1 MCESSSGSEP
11 TVKRLI
17 RGMSAEPHH
26 EGAEDDTEGR
36 THMTVISSSLSE
48 KDREIA
54 GTALQATLVDLLD
67 LSLVAKQAHWN
78 LYGPRFRSI
87 HLQLDEVV
95 TTARAFADTV
105 AERAAA
111 LGVSPD
117 GRAATIAETSGVPAF
132 PAGWTQDGD
141 VVEALVRTFAAVTGR
156 VRERIEET
164 GPADAVTQD
173 LLIGLTAE
181 LEKQSWMFQ
190 AENRL

>member
-1 MCESSSGSEP
+1 
-11 TVKRLI
+11 
-17 RGMSAEPHH
+17 
-26 EGAEDDTEGR
+26 
-36 THMTVISSSLSE
+36 MTVINSPLPDKE
-48 KDREIA
+48 REIA
-54 GTALQATLVDLLD
+54 GSALQATLVDLLD

-78 LYGPRFRSI
+78 LYGPRFRSV

-95 TTARAFADTV
+95 TTARDYADTV

-117 GRAATIAETSGVPAF
+117 GRATTIATTSGVPDF
-132 PAGWTQDGD
+132 PSGWTKD
-141 VVEALVRTFAAVTGR
+141 VDAVEALVQTFSAVIAR
-156 VRERIEET
+156 VRYRVEET

-190 AENRL
+190 AENRG

>member
-1 MCESSSGSEP
+1 
-11 TVKRLI
+11 
-17 RGMSAEPHH
+17 
-26 EGAEDDTEGR
+26 
-36 THMTVISSSLSE
+36 MTVINSPLPGKE
-48 KDREIA
+48 REIA
-54 GTALQATLVDLLD
+54 GRALQATLVDLLD

-95 TTARAFADTV
+95 TSARDYADTV

-117 GRAATIAETSGVPAF
+117 GRAGTVAATSVVPAF
-132 PAGWTQDGD
+132 PAGWTRD
-141 VVEALVRTFAAVTGR
+141 VDAVESLVQTFSAVIGH

-173 LLIGLTAE
+173 LLIGLAAV

-190 AENRL
+190 AERS

>member
-1 MCESSSGSEP
+1 
-11 TVKRLI
+11 
-17 RGMSAEPHH
+17 
-26 EGAEDDTEGR
+26 
-36 THMTVISSSLSE
+36 MTVINGPLPE

-54 GTALQATLVDLLD
+54 GAALQATLVDLLD

-95 TTARAFADTV
+95 TTARTFADTV

-117 GRAATIAETSGVPAF
+117 GRAATIADTSGVPAF
-132 PAGWTQDGD
+132 PPGWTRDGEA
-141 VVEALVRTFAAVTGR
+141 VEALVRTFSAVVER
-156 VRERIEET
+156 VRERIDRT
-164 GPADAVTQD
+164 GPVDAVTQD

-181 LEKQSWMFQ
+181 LEKQNWMFQ
-190 AENRL
+190 AENRV

>member
-1 MCESSSGSEP
+1 M
-11 TVKRLI
+11 
-17 RGMSAEPHH
+17 M
-26 EGAEDDTEGR
+26 
-36 THMTVISSSLSE
+36 VINSSLPDKERKIVGS
-48 KDREIA
+48 
-54 GTALQATLVDLLD
+54 ALQSTLVDLLD

-95 TTARAFADTV
+95 TTARNHADTV

-117 GRAATIAETSGVPAF
+117 GRAVTITETSGVPSF
-132 PAGWTQDGD
+132 PPGWTKDVD
-141 VVEALVRTFAAVTGR
+141 VVEALVRTFSAVIGR

-164 GPADAVTQD
+164 GPADTVTQD
-173 LLIGLTAE
+173 LLIGLTAD

-190 AENRL
+190 AENRT

>member
-1 MCESSSGSEP
+1 
-11 TVKRLI
+11 
-17 RGMSAEPHH
+17 
-26 EGAEDDTEGR
+26 
-36 THMTVISSSLSE
+36 MTVINSPLPE
-48 KDREIA
+48 KEREIA
-54 GTALQATLVDLLD
+54 GSALQATLVDLLD

-95 TTARAFADTV
+95 TTAREYADTV

-117 GRAATIAETSGVPAF
+117 GRAATVAATSGVPEF
-132 PAGWTQDGD
+132 SPGWTKDVDAVGALVQAFSA
-141 VVEALVRTFAAVTGR
+141 VVER
-156 VRERIEET
+156 VRERIERT

-173 LLIGLTAE
+173 LLIGLTAA

-190 AENRL
+190 AEHQG

>member
-1 MCESSSGSEP
+1 
-11 TVKRLI
+11 
-17 RGMSAEPHH
+17 
-26 EGAEDDTEGR
+26 
-36 THMTVISSSLSE
+36 MTVINSSLPQ

-54 GTALQATLVDLLD
+54 GAALQAPLVDLLD

-78 LYGPRFRSI
+78 LYGPRFRSV

-111 LGVSPD
+111 LGISPD
-117 GRAATIAETSGVPAF
+117 GRAATIAGTSGVPSF
-132 PAGWTQDGD
+132 PAGWTKDGD
-141 VVEALVRTFAAVTGR
+141 TVQALVRTFAAVIER
-156 VRERIEET
+156 VRARIEET
-164 GPADAVTQD
+164 GPVDAVTQD

-190 AENRL
+190 AENRI